1 MRLDIKQAQKISY
14 AVNSAMLVMTIG
26 FAVLYILLD
35 AGFLI
40 MFSIPTAL
48 LYLALYITIYKQK
61 LDVFLWTIY
70 AWLTLYTSVT
80 AVCLGT
86 GYGFHLYCFSMI
98 PCVYTTE
105 YMSFKLGKKSVRS
118 FYISIGITVYYLI
131 FMGYLSHSG
140 PVYDRNGRFSVFF
153 LMFNSITVFSYL
165 VIYTNYLIRSIIS
178 SEKKLTEMA
187 HTDRLTGLYN
197 RHYMLTRLSELL
209 EDGSQMTL
217 AIADIDDFKKINDT
231 CGHNAG
237 DEVLKVISKKMKAV
251 CKGCEI
257 ARWGGEEFL
266 ILLYCGEDD
275 ARETLEKIRGD
286 IDAEPVVFDKKRIAV
301 TITVGMSR
309 KQEGQSI
316 DEWIQHIDDLLY
328 AGKNSG
334 KNKVVQEKDK

>member
-14 AVNSAMLVMTIG
+14 AVNSAMLLMTIG

-40 MFSIPTAL
+40 LFSIPTAL

-61 LDVFLWTIY
+61 LDVFLWNIY

-118 FYISIGITVYYLI
+118 FYISIGITVYYMI

-178 SEKKLTEMA
+178 TEKKLTEMA

-237 DEVLKVISKKMKAV
+237 DEVLKVLSEKMKAV

-266 ILLYCGEDD
+266 LVFDRLDLEQSKKSLQELLD
-275 ARETLEKIRGD
+275 KIRALEIHYEDQTIRVTMTFGVVAGD
-286 IDAEPVVFDKKRIAV
+286 ESDQDTLLCLADDKLYEGK
-301 TITVGMSR
+301 TVGR
-309 KQEGQSI
+309 NRVI
-316 DEWIQHIDDLLY
+316 C
-328 AGKNSG
+328 
-334 KNKVVQEKDK
+334 